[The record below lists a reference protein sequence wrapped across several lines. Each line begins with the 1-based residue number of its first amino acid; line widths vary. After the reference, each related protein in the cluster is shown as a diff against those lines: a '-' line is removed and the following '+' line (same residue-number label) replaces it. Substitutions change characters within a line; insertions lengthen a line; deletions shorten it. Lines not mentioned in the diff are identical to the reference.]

1 MSAGVAPERT
11 PGRSDAAPWT
21 FLYLLAVAGFL
32 VAAFGVNAAL
42 IVGTV
47 AVNLAFLVFFLRH
60 VAFACAAV
68 RWAPN
73 DLYAEAEVN
82 LEYRPNVSILVA
94 CHNEGLVA
102 ESLVRGLA
110 ALHYPR
116 SRLEVILVDDGST
129 DETGDLLDRLTAGER
144 HMRVLHREPG
154 SGGGK
159 SGALNDAA
167 ELARGEIIVIFDAD
181 HIPRRNVIDRLVR
194 HFQDPRVSAVQ
205 GRCLVRNSVQS
216 KLARSIAIDYFSG
229 YLVNEYGRQALFELP
244 AYGGANCAVR
254 ASTLRRL
261 GGWNPDSVTEDTD
274 LTLRVVLLGERVRYD
289 ITAVDTEEG
298 ATTMSRFIRQ
308 RYRWARGHQQVWR
321 DYRRLVFRSRHL
333 SFLERVE
340 TTLFL
345 LVYHVPVLC
354 MLTMLMTA
362 LRIGGIGPHVTVFE
376 LLPLAALLFAGPFC
390 ELAVG
395 LLVGRAPRRS
405 AWSIAWMTPIF
416 FVFMVICTK
425 AWVDG
430 LIGRPYAWVKT
441 ARSSWSP
448 LDGAEA
454 QAGLPE
460 QVPA

>member
-181 HIPRRNVIDRLVR
+181 HIPRRNVIDRLV
-194 HFQDPRVSAVQ
+194 
-205 GRCLVRNSVQS
+205 
-216 KLARSIAIDYFSG
+216 
-229 YLVNEYGRQALFELP
+229 
-244 AYGGANCAVR
+244 
-254 ASTLRRL
+254 
-261 GGWNPDSVTEDTD
+261 
-274 LTLRVVLLGERVRYD
+274 
-289 ITAVDTEEG
+289 
-298 ATTMSRFIRQ
+298 
-308 RYRWARGHQQVWR
+308 
-321 DYRRLVFRSRHL
+321 
-333 SFLERVE
+333 
-340 TTLFL
+340 
-345 LVYHVPVLC
+345 
-354 MLTMLMTA
+354 
-362 LRIGGIGPHVTVFE
+362 
-376 LLPLAALLFAGPFC
+376 
-390 ELAVG
+390 
-395 LLVGRAPRRS
+395 
-405 AWSIAWMTPIF
+405 
-416 FVFMVICTK
+416 
-425 AWVDG
+425 
-430 LIGRPYAWVKT
+430 
-441 ARSSWSP
+441 
-448 LDGAEA
+448 
-454 QAGLPE
+454 
-460 QVPA
+460 